1 LKLLIIWPIPK
12 RLIQINCLPLLI
24 LPLLLMTST
33 QGQASLLSTE
43 LLAFYR
49 GLGESQLTVVDVE
62 TTGSVAYKER
72 VIEVSI
78 LKATLADGILE
89 QQTHLINPL
98 VKIPP
103 IITKITGITPAM
115 VGSAAF
121 PEDVWSLCADD
132 LNQGVLTAHNLEFDY
147 SFLQAEYKH
156 MGSSF
161 SRPASHRFC
170 TVMLS
175 RLMLADLPSRSLPD
189 LVRHFNLN
197 VGPSHRAEADTK
209 ACWFVAEMLLKRIQQ
224 EPDETLL
231 PLFQQQWIRLRDA
244 AAILKCRKS
253 EASELLD
260 NADIEYRFSK
270 RSNQML
276 YRRGDVEAVYWSTQ
290 GEQLSM
296 L

>member
-1 LKLLIIWPIPK
+1 
-12 RLIQINCLPLLI
+12 
-24 LPLLLMTST
+24 MTST
-33 QGQASLLSTE
+33 LGQASLLSTD
-43 LLAFYR
+43 LLTFYR
-49 GLGESQLTVVDVE
+49 DLGSQLLTVVDVE

-89 QQTHLINPL
+89 QQTYLINPL

-121 PEDVWSLCADD
+121 PEDIWSLCAED

-147 SFLQAEYKH
+147 GFLQAEYKR

-161 SRPASHRFC
+161 VRPASHRFC

-175 RLMLADLPSRSLPD
+175 RLMLADLPSRSLPE
-189 LVRHFNLN
+189 LVRHFNLK

-209 ACWFVAEMLLKRIQQ
+209 ACWLVAEMLLKRIQQ
-224 EPDETLL
+224 EPDEMLL
-231 PLFQQQWIRLRDA
+231 PMFQQQWIRLKDA
-244 AAILKCRKS
+244 AGILQCRKG
-253 EASELLD
+253 EASEILKSSE
-260 NADIEYRFSK
+260 IEYRFSK

-276 YRRGDVEAVYWSTQ
+276 YRRGDVEEVYWSKQ